1 MFGGDAGRVDLGRYA
16 GPSELTGGVVPTTG
30 VTSGIPTPG
39 IPTPRT
45 TPVPGVPNLT
55 FTPGQP
61 QYFSNIPGAM
71 LPGTLPS
78 NINPLQAYKGPYA
91 IDQLAMNPNLSPG
104 ILGGYQALGYYTDRL
119 GNRILAPG
127 GGLMRFAEGGEASKD
142 DSAKAELEKLLAAV
156 PAQQETQ
163 VNVSPNARSVKRTTT
178 KSAST
183 DRGKAM
189 SFDLESLT
197 EARGSRT
204 KDQGSAAERLALLM
218 ESLKEGTREAQ
229 DTARGLSRQTFNK
242 PRFDRAGLGRA
253 GSLMVRRFE
262 EGGEAITPLGN
273 LQVRTYRESL
283 RPENLTR
290 PITEKNLS
298 AKELDKLR
306 QLIELAKARPALSE
320 KTGKPLPGVVG
331 YEHHDLYKQKYGPM
345 GAVPGP
351 DTDINVTES
360 ANLRNT
366 LGQFT
371 FKEMPDGS
379 VQVIDNYDFTGDVGE
394 TINPL
399 IRYANYKGVNRPVR
413 IMLPPQKKRK

>member
-1 MFGGDAGRVDLGRYA
+1 
-16 GPSELTGGVVPTTG
+16 
-30 VTSGIPTPG
+30 
-39 IPTPRT
+39 
-45 TPVPGVPNLT
+45 
-55 FTPGQP
+55 
-61 QYFSNIPGAM
+61 M

-78 NINPLQAYKGPYA
+78 NYNPISNYKGP
-91 IDQLAMNPNLSPG
+91 LATDVLAQNPNLSPT
-104 ILGGYQALGYYTDRL
+104 ILGGLQGLGYYTDRL

-142 DSAKAELEKLLAAV
+142 DSAKAELAKLLAAV
-156 PAQQETQ
+156 PAQEETQ
-163 VNVSPNARSVKRTTT
+163 VSISPNARSVRRTRR
-178 KSAST
+178 KSAQT
-183 DRGKAM
+183 DAGKAM
-189 SFDLESLT
+189 SMDLESLT
-197 EARGSRT
+197 TAQVPGT
-204 KDQGSAAERLALLM
+204 KDQGSAAERLAALM
-218 ESLKEGTREAQ
+218 ESYQEGFRETR
-229 DTARGLSRQTFNK
+229 DTAKGLMRQTFNK
-242 PRFDRAGLGRA
+242 PRFDRASVGRA
-253 GSLMVRRFE
+253 GPLLVRRFE
-262 EGGEAITPLGN
+262 EGGEAMTPLGN

-351 DTDINVTES
+351 DTDINITES

-379 VQVIDNYDFTGDVGE
+379 IQVIDNYDFTGDVGE